1 MATKNGIKYVDI
13 ETVKSMYMMVKHV
26 HDMYMSCHALIVNP
40 SCTCYVYVRQ
50 ICTCTEQFDTQH
62 VEHQITPS
70 CTCLYKIQKK
80 IALVIPTLQK
90 RIVLQLLDTG
100 ETGAANRPPIMF
112 LFFMLKYNIL
122 FRIAKVRKNDE
133 NPNIF
138 HEKQSISLKN
148 SNPAYHAF

>member
-1 MATKNGIKYVDI
+1 
-13 ETVKSMYMMVKHV
+13 MYMLGKHV
-26 HDMYMSCHALIVNP
+26 HAQNHLIYSALSIKTPLHVHV
-40 SCTCYVYVRQ
+40 CTK
-50 ICTCTEQFDTQH
+50 F
-62 VEHQITPS
+62 
-70 CTCLYKIQKK
+70 KKK

-138 HEKQSISLKN
+138 REKQSISLKN

>member
-1 MATKNGIKYVDI
+1 
-13 ETVKSMYMMVKHV
+13 MYMFVQNSEK
-26 HDMYMSCHALIVNP
+26 N
-40 SCTCYVYVRQ
+40 
-50 ICTCTEQFDTQH
+50 F
-62 VEHQITPS
+62 
-70 CTCLYKIQKK
+70 
-80 IALVIPTLQK
+80 ALVIPTLQK

-100 ETGAANRPPIMF
+100 ETGAANSPQIMF